1 MAEQRWWHRG
11 MGTARA
17 CGALAA
23 VVTGA
28 LAAVAVP
35 AGAASAAT
43 ASVPTQAV
51 SFTTTGEHA
60 FRVPLG
66 ITSVHVVAIG
76 GRGGEGYQGGGLGA
90 RVEADVRVGPG
101 TTIYAEV
108 GGNGAQAQ
116 VGGSTVAQGGGT
128 AQVDPTRNQPAAG
141 GANGGKPG
149 GAWQNGV
156 LAQRLGVLP
165 DSGAGGGG
173 ASDLQTCPVAACQ
186 PIDAGSGALLLV
198 AGGGGGAGAESTG
211 GNGGTPAGGNAGP
224 NGNFADA
231 NIDLGTGATDTAA
244 GSNYQHIASYGPAVA
259 HCSGDAGDSFGG
271 GGGGGGY
278 YCGGGGASVVEGGGG
293 GGGSSYAPAGAS
305 YSVVTQ
311 DPLVTI
317 TYKTAFRL
325 APASRSS
332 LTLDGAG
339 GGVTQQAPSGAS
351 SQLWQLVPQGSLYQI
366 VNLATGQCLTT
377 WGTAGAQLFLWP
389 CTIAQAAN
397 EWQLPANFGA
407 SASGSLIYNPAY
419 NLVIDVYGGSIT
431 AGGAIDAWPYNG
443 GYANQ
448 YFLTFPA

>member
-141 GANGGKPG
+141 GADGGQPG
-149 GAWQNGV
+149 GAW
-156 LAQRLGVLP
+156 
-165 DSGAGGGG
+165 
-173 ASDLQTCPVAACQ
+173 
-186 PIDAGSGALLLV
+186 
-198 AGGGGGAGAESTG
+198 
-211 GNGGTPAGGNAGP
+211 
-224 NGNFADA
+224 
-231 NIDLGTGATDTAA
+231 
-244 GSNYQHIASYGPAVA
+244 
-259 HCSGDAGDSFGG
+259 
-271 GGGGGGY
+271 
-278 YCGGGGASVVEGGGG
+278 
-293 GGGSSYAPAGAS
+293 
-305 YSVVTQ
+305 
-311 DPLVTI
+311 
-317 TYKTAFRL
+317 
-325 APASRSS
+325 
-332 LTLDGAG
+332 
-339 GGVTQQAPSGAS
+339 
-351 SQLWQLVPQGSLYQI
+351 
-366 VNLATGQCLTT
+366 
-377 WGTAGAQLFLWP
+377 
-389 CTIAQAAN
+389 
-397 EWQLPANFGA
+397 
-407 SASGSLIYNPAY
+407 
-419 NLVIDVYGGSIT
+419 
-431 AGGAIDAWPYNG
+431 
-443 GYANQ
+443 
-448 YFLTFPA
+448 